1 MLSRRTIELRPGP
14 PGLPETLIS
23 SQTLIDCGQASEIL
37 TQARAQAD
45 ELLSNA
51 RQAAKALRQE
61 AHDEFWQQANTHLAR
76 WQQEH
81 SALCQAIEINASQVV
96 NLALAQLLGEVPP
109 QIRINAL
116 LRQLVQVQCPPLG
129 ATLRCHPQMLA
140 PVQQWLST
148 HPDSS
153 WQLQTDDRL
162 DTQALVLVTAQHDL
176 HIDWTTTLKTLFV
189 STQPMEPIRQAP
201 PLSCQH

>member
-14 PGLPETLIS
+14 PGLPQALIS

-37 TQARAQAD
+37 TQARAEAD
-45 ELLSNA
+45 QLLSNA
-51 RQAAKALRQE
+51 QHAAEALRQK
-61 AHDEFWQQANTHLAR
+61 AHDEFWQQANAHLER

-81 SALCQAIEINASQVV
+81 RALCEAIESNASQVV
-96 NLALAQLLGEVPP
+96 NLALAQLLDEVPP

-116 LRQLVQVQCPPLG
+116 LRQLLQVQCPPLD

-140 PVQQWLST
+140 PVQHWLSA
-148 HPDSS
+148 HPGSS

-162 DTQALVLVTAQHDL
+162 DSQALVLVTAQHDL
-176 HIDWTTTLKTLFV
+176 RIDWTTTLKTLFV
-189 STQPMEPIRQAP
+189 STPTDGTDP
-201 PLSCQH
+201 PGITTES

>member
-14 PGLPETLIS
+14 PGLPQALIS

-37 TQARAQAD
+37 TQARAEAD
-45 ELLSNA
+45 QLLSNA
-51 RQAAKALRQE
+51 QHAAEALRQK
-61 AHDEFWQQANTHLAR
+61 AHDEFWQQANTHLER

-81 SALCQAIEINASQVV
+81 CALCEAIESNASQVV
-96 NLALAQLLGEVPP
+96 NLALAQLLDEVPP

-116 LRQLVQVQCPPLG
+116 LRQLLQVQCPPLD

-140 PVQQWLST
+140 PVQHWLSA
-148 HPDSS
+148 HPGSS

-162 DTQALVLVTAQHDL
+162 ESQALVLVTAQHDL
-176 HIDWTTTLKTLFV
+176 RIDWTTTLKTLLV
-189 STQPMEPIRQAP
+189 STPTDGTDP
-201 PLSCQH
+201 PGITTES